1 MSEEISV
8 HATTMEN
15 AVDADVGAQDL
26 VEDQILA
33 ADDVAVAGL
42 AKTLI
47 PGALVRE
54 VSRDARVATSGLISR
69 VVAVIGDAGKPV
81 SRADRAGP
89 GEEPE
94 LGASLARLAKHGGER
109 LQGNAAIPLANV
121 ALGGCQQLIEFEPG
135 LVTFVGRRAQ
145 DDKVVLAVLGDE
157 DRLSRLAADSFDFR
171 RLIA

>member
-1 MSEEISV
+1 M
-8 HATTMEN
+8 HAPTMEN
-15 AVDADVGAQDL
+15 AVDPDVGAQHL

-54 VSRDARVATSGLISR
+54 VSRDARVATSWLISR
-69 VVAVIGDAGKPV
+69 VVAAGSSATQVSLYLEQIELGQAKNPNWALH
-81 SRADRAGP
+81 SRALRSTA
-89 GEEPE
+89 
-94 LGASLARLAKHGGER
+94 ASVFRGT
-109 LQGNAAIPLANV
+109 AAIPLANV

-157 DRLSRLAADSFDFR
+157 DRLSRLAADSFDLR
-171 RLIA
+171 RLVA

>member
-47 PGALVRE
+47 PGALVRNFLKAQTPTGGE
-54 VSRDARVATSGLISR
+54 VSPSKDTLS
-69 VVAVIGDAGKPV
+69 
-81 SRADRAGP
+81 DR
-89 GEEPE
+89 
-94 LGASLARLAKHGGER
+94 SK
-109 LQGNAAIPLANV
+109 
-121 ALGGCQQLIEFEPG
+121 
-135 LVTFVGRRAQ
+135 
-145 DDKVVLAVLGDE
+145 
-157 DRLSRLAADSFDFR
+157 
-171 RLIA
+171 

>member
-1 MSEEISV
+1 MSEEIPV
-8 HATTMEN
+8 HTTTMEN
-15 AVDADVGAQDL
+15 AVDPDVGAQDL

-47 PGALVRE
+47 PGALLGRKML
-54 VSRDARVATSGLISR
+54 RDARVPPRAGRSAGSSR
-69 VVAVIGDAGKPV
+69 PGHREAGKPV
-81 SRADRAGP
+81 SRGDRAGP

-94 LGASLARLAKHGGER
+94 PGASPARLAKHGGER

-157 DRLSRLAADSFDFR
+157 DRLSRLATYPFDF
-171 RLIA
+171 